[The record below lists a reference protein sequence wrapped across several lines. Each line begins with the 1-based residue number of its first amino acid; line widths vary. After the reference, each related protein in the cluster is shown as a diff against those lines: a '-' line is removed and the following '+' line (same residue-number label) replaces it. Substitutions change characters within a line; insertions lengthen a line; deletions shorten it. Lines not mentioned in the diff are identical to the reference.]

1 MEQDSNLRIVREDR
15 GSCINRISNLAALNV
30 FYVVSEPI
38 YETGIC
44 VQFAT
49 EEQAK
54 AYVEAL
60 KKNINDLKGVTT

>member
-1 MEQDSNLRIVREDR
+1 MEQDSNLRIVREER
-15 GSCINRISNLAALNV
+15 GGCIDRISNLAALNV
-30 FYVVSEPI
+30 YYVVSEPI
-38 YETGIC
+38 FETGIC

-54 AYVEAL
+54 AYVKAL